1 MSFFHRPENFSFRDA
16 QAFWYHGIFA
26 LLLYLALNGNV
37 NAERLLIY
45 VAPIV
50 GATITYYFATEGY
63 SYYTQRNNMYSGLV
77 NSQSYNQPIN
87 QTAQQSSRPP
97 DIAPEP

>member
-1 MSFFHRPENFSFRDA
+1 MSFFHRPEKFSFRDA

-26 LLLYLALNGNV
+26 IFLYLALNGNT

-45 VAPIV
+45 VAPLV

-63 SYYTQRNNMYSGLV
+63 EYYARRNNHYSG
-77 NSQSYNQPIN
+77 Y
-87 QTAQQSSRPP
+87 QQSSQRTDRPP

>member
-1 MSFFHRPENFSFRDA
+1 MSFFHRPEKFSFRDA
-16 QAFWYHGIFA
+16 QAFWYHGIFT
-26 LLLYLALNGNV
+26 LLLYLALNGNA
-37 NAERLLIY
+37 NAEKLLIY

-63 SYYTQRNNMYSGLV
+63 SYYARRNDFSGP
-77 NSQSYNQPIN
+77 SYGQPYNQPLN
-87 QTAQQSSRPP
+87 QTTQQTNRPP